1 MDYIAIAVFP
11 KDSATVKELMS
22 RRRAYE
28 YPPQF
33 KNVRSYLDARGGR
46 AVIHFQTDHAEAILR
61 YTADWPELT
70 FDIFPVVPSERGWE
84 IYLEAR
90 H

>member
-1 MDYIAIAVFP
+1 MHYIALASFP
-11 KDSATVKELMS
+11 KDSVTLKELMS
-22 RRRAYE
+22 RRRAYA

-33 KNVRSYLDARGGR
+33 KNPRSYLDARGGR
-46 AVIHFQTDHAEAILR
+46 AVILFETDDAEAILR
-61 YTADWPELT
+61 YTADWPELS

-84 IYLEAR
+84 VYLEAR